1 MEQTIN
7 QRVKA
12 YIDNKKISQES
23 FRASIG
29 VANKQQVSQWL
40 TENSRIPEKYLLEMI
55 RKYVDVNARWLL
67 TGEGEMFL
75 NPENETSQLND
86 IKPISD
92 CENCKRLNSYIER
105 QERLIQ
111 RLERQL
117 GHDTEN
123 KKVV

>member
-1 MEQTIN
+1 MEQTVN

-40 TENSRIPEKYLLEMI
+40 TESSRIPEKYLIEMI

-75 NPENETSQLND
+75 NPANETLQLND
-86 IKPISD
+86 IKTIAD

-105 QERLIQ
+105 QERLIE

-117 GHDTEN
+117 GHDVPD
-123 KKVV
+123 KKVI